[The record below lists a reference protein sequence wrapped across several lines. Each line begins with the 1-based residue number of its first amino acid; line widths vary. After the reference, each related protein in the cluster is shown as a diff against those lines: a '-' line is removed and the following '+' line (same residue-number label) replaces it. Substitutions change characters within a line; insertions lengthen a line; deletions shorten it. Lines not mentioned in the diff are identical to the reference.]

1 MKFRHMPE
9 LVTMQLSA
17 ETFAVRWSDAKIL
30 GRLAASVL
38 CVFVCTLSLRA
49 AQAEGDRYRIVGYVA
64 GWATPAVIHP
74 GKLTHINFAFAR
86 ITPDGRVAL
95 ANAGLE
101 TSLRRVLALRQISP
115 RLKVIVSIGGWEAD
129 GFSDAALTDASRAA
143 FADSAVEFVR
153 KYSLDGIDIDWEYPG
168 QGVAGIKYRAEDRQN
183 FTRLLWTLR
192 EKLDAASAVQGR
204 TGSDRYTL
212 SIASADRE
220 YFDHTEMDKLQVYLD
235 WINVMSY
242 DFFNSLTPTTG
253 HHAGLYRAA
262 LASPT
267 DRNAD
272 ASVKQHLAA
281 GIPPEKLVLGVAFYG
296 RGFAGVKPVNSG
308 LNQPYARFE
317 AAHDYAE
324 LADKF
329 VDRQGFVRHWDDRA
343 KAPYLW
349 NSGSRTF
356 ISYDDP
362 ESIGIKA
369 QYVKAHHLGGM
380 MFWEL
385 SEDRNDELLDVIV
398 RSMRSE

>member
-1 MKFRHMPE
+1 MKF
-9 LVTMQLSA
+9 L
-17 ETFAVRWSDAKIL
+17 AKIL
-30 GRLAASVL
+30 GRLTASIL
-38 CVFVCTLSLRA
+38 CVLVCTLSLRAA

-64 GWATPAVIHP
+64 GWATPAAIHP

-86 ITPDGRVAL
+86 ITPDGTVAL

-101 TSLRRVLALRQISP
+101 KSLLRVLALRKKSP

-153 KYSLDGIDIDWEYPG
+153 KYSLDGVDIDWEYPG

-183 FTRLLWTLR
+183 FTRLLRTLR

-212 SIASADRE
+212 TIASADRE

-235 WINVMSY
+235 WVNVMSY

-267 DRNAD
+267 DRDAD

-296 RGFAGVKPVNSG
+296 RGFAGVKPVNNG

-317 AAHDYAE
+317 AAHDYSE
-324 LADKF
+324 LADKLI
-329 VDRQGFVRHWDDRA
+329 DKQGFVRHWDDRA